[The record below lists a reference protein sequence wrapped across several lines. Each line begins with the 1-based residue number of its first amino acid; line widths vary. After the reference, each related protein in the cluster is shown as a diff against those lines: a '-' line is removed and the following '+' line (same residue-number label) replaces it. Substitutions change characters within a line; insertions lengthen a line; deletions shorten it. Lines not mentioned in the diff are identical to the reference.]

1 LGWYPIRSPFDGT
14 IIEKHITLGEVVKDD
29 SEVFVVAD
37 LNKVWINLQI
47 HQKDIGLISKG
58 QEVIISAKS
67 SVPRTRG
74 VIDYVEPVID
84 AKSRTSLARVVME
97 NASGALRPGT
107 FITADVLV
115 TKRKA
120 ELVVDKNTL
129 QDIDDKTCVFV
140 QNEHGFEARP
150 VTVGWSN
157 DKYAEVVSGLSAG
170 EKIVIRNSFRIKA
183 ELEKEAGGGHAG
195 HVH

>member
-1 LGWYPIRSPFDGT
+1 M
-14 IIEKHITLGEVVKDD
+14 VKDD

-47 HQKDIGLISKG
+47 HQKDISLISKG
-58 QEVIISAKS
+58 QEVIFSAKS

-74 VIDYVEPVID
+74 VIDYVEPVIN
-84 AKSRTSLARVVME
+84 AKTRRSLARVVME
-97 NASGALRPGT
+97 NTSGVLRPGK

-120 ELVVDKNTL
+120 ELVVGKSII
-129 QDIDDKTCVFV
+129 QDIDDKSCVFV

-150 VTVGWSN
+150 VTIGWSN
-157 DKYAEVVSGLSAG
+157 DKYAEVISGLSVG

-195 HVH
+195 HGHVH